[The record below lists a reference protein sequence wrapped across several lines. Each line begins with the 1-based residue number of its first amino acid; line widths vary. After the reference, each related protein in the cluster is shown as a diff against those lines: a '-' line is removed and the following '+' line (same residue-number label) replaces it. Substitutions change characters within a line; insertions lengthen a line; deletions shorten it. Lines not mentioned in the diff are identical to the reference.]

1 MNRDDE
7 NLVKKVFLLAVLKRE
22 EGESMETTLEALVN
36 TGMFD
41 KKEGRVVLD
50 TLIKE
55 SYISNN
61 SLTMKGVILAQ
72 EAQREF
78 SL

>member
-1 MNRDDE
+1 MDITQDE
-7 NLVKKVFLLAVLKRE
+7 MIKKVFLLAVMKRE
-22 EGESMETTLEALVN
+22 KGESMETTLEALIN

-41 KKEGRVVLD
+41 EREGKAVLD

-55 SYISNN
+55 SFIVNN
-61 SLTMKGVILAQ
+61 SLSMKGVMLAQ

-78 SL
+78 TL